1 MSITALVEYEDASK
15 DIKEIYDDIMDTRK
29 TDWVNNFWKVLATQ
43 PDLLRRTWQGVKSVM
58 SEGSLD
64 SLTKE
69 MIYIAVSATNG
80 CNYCT
85 NSHTAGAR
93 SKGMT
98 DDMFAELMAVVG
110 MANQTNALADGFQVQ
125 VDIPVSYTHLTLPT
139 ILRV

>member
-1 MSITALVEYEDASK
+1 MSTVKLIEYNMASDEVK
-15 DIKEIYDDIMDTRK
+15 SVYDDIMSVRK
-29 TDWVNNFWKVLATQ
+29 SDWVNNFWKALANQ
-43 PDLLRRTWQGVKSVM
+43 PRLLKDTWNTIKSVM
-58 SEGSLD
+58 APGSID
-64 SLTKE
+64 PLTKE
-69 MIYIAVSATNG
+69 MVYIAISASNS

-125 VDIPVSYTHLTLPT
+125 VDIPFKNGG
-139 ILRV
+139 RE